1 MRLEILR
8 NAGFDVK
15 ALGKQRVDNY
25 IDYYNNDR
33 YQWNLSKLS
42 PNKYYKYLETGE
54 YPYSL

>member
-1 MRLEILR
+1 MLR

-25 IDYYNNDR
+25 IGYYNNDR
-33 YQWNLSKLS
+33 YQWNLAKLS

-54 YPYSL
+54 CQIKI